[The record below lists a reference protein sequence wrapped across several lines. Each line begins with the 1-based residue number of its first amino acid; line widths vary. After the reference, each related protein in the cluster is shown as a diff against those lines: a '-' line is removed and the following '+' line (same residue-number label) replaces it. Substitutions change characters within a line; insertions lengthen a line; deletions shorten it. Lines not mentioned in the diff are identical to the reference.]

1 MWPRPLLDDA
11 RASIRRIRRHPQ
23 NPLLLA
29 FMLAVSI
36 GSITAVFD
44 IGYNALNGN
53 LPYANASRLA
63 VTNDA
68 LASVLIEQYHFQ
80 PNPHLS
86 AVFERAAHYE
96 SLSANL
102 DSDSGLPPQRIR
114 LAMVTPLFFSTLGV
128 HIPLGQDFSPNIQ
141 PPSNYE
147 SMPSSLPIILG
158 DRLWRRDF
166 GSDPRIVGRSLTLNT
181 RPYHFEIIGV
191 APPGV
196 DFPSGTEAWIPVH
209 LMTYALVQTASDAV
223 PTDFGVI
230 GLLRPGLSPS
240 TAKEE
245 MQSWPQ
251 NTGLWANWG
260 EIGAERLTS
269 FREFL
274 AGKLYRLS
282 STLWLATVFFL
293 ALTVAGAL
301 SILQIEMEMR
311 APEVRIRRMLGAMP
325 NRLLR
330 AFSMETAFAITA
342 GLVFSFLIRT
352 AVLRMTTR
360 ALRLSNRPVLAP
372 HWIDVTLA
380 VAAIGIL
387 FIAAVA
393 DEAHRLRLFSFSQ
406 ANDLKPRPISRFR
419 FPLQVIPA
427 TLILITATMLT
438 GSAYRLIHTDPG
450 VKTPNAFISEVA
462 LRLDIDQPFNAIN
475 MKLPI
480 EERDKKLVH
489 NVESFNQRVTAEF
502 LAVLQRLKNEN
513 GVTDVGA
520 ISISPYNGGD
530 SGGTYAFYGPTP
542 AEPPASRSIDYTAMR
557 SITSSAISSL
567 GMRLIL
573 GRDFSGDAGA
583 DRATVLINEV
593 LAAHLGGDEKALG
606 QYLRLGSRKLP
617 PDRII
622 GVVNNVHE
630 KDLYSPEVPTVYYA
644 FSYRPV
650 TDIDLIV
657 RTSGKIPTQDVARL
671 IRADVAAIAPDAT
684 VSHFLPLTEMVQS
697 GTQWTDYSAY
707 FLLAL
712 AALGIFMSGICAW
725 AKAASEMHRRR
736 NEIGVRMALGAS
748 PARILRLIVGNQVKL
763 TLVAALLGAL
773 LAFWFVHLVS
783 YLFYEVSPSDIGS
796 YLIGIASMTVYV
808 AIVGFCSTKRTLRSN
823 PCELLASD
831 SF

>member
-1 MWPRPLLDDA
+1 MWTRSLTDDA
-11 RASIRRIRRHPQ
+11 RSSIRRIVRHPR

-44 IGYNALNGN
+44 IGYNTLNGS
-53 LPYANASRLA
+53 LPYANASRIA
-63 VTNDA
+63 ITNDA
-68 LASVLIEQYHFQ
+68 LASVLVDPYDFR
-80 PNPHLS
+80 PNPRLS
-86 AVFERAAHYE
+86 AVFERAARYE
-96 SLSANL
+96 SYSANL
-102 DSDSGLPPQRIR
+102 NSDSGLPPQRIQ

-128 HIPLGQDFSPNIQ
+128 RIRLGQDFSPDTQ
-141 PPSNYE
+141 LPPDYE
-147 SMPSSLPIILG
+147 SMPSSLPIILS
-158 DRLWRRDF
+158 DRLWKRDF
-166 GSDPRIVGRSLTLNT
+166 GSDRKIVGRSLTLNM

-196 DFPSGTEAWIPVH
+196 DFPSGTEAWIPIH
-209 LMTYALVQTASDAV
+209 LVNFGLVQTGDAV
-223 PTDFGVI
+223 TNDFGVV
-230 GLLRPGLSPS
+230 GLLLPGLSPS

-245 MQSWPQ
+245 IQSWPQ
-251 NTGLWANWG
+251 NTGVWANWG
-260 EIGAERLTS
+260 DIGAERLTS

-311 APEVRIRRMLGAMP
+311 APELRIRRMLGAMP
-325 NRLLR
+325 IWLLR
-330 AFSMETAFAITA
+330 SFSMETAFAIIA
-342 GLVFSFLIRT
+342 GLVFSLLIRT

-360 ALRLSNRPVLAP
+360 ALRLRNRPVLAP

-380 VAAIGIL
+380 VAAVGIL

-450 VKTPNAFISEVA
+450 VKTPNAFISEAA

-480 EERDKKLVH
+480 EERNKKLVH

-542 AEPPASRSIDYTAMR
+542 AEPPASRFIDYTAMR

-684 VSHFLPLTEMVQS
+684 VSHFLPLTEMVQA

-736 NEIGVRMALGAS
+736 HEIGVRLALGSS

-808 AIVGFCSTKRTLRSN
+808 AIVGFCSIKRTLRSN